1 MHTITLSKR
10 EKVLLYILLC
20 LALFV
25 VGWYLL
31 VEPMMKSNKALNA
44 EYLTLQTQYDTNKRT
59 MDAYGDLDAAN
70 EQVNS
75 DITVNKGNFHESV
88 TTEQVDKL
96 FTTLVQKHGLV
107 PVSLSLEEAKGEKLT
122 AYTKEQE
129 KTETT
134 TEATTETKEDTEAI
148 VKVMVVKQV
157 FSTNKLATNTSDY
170 IEAIKKMAGVHV
182 TSLSYS
188 SEQGGTNIT
197 MEYKIYMLK

>member
-1 MHTITLSKR
+1 MNNITLSKR

-20 LALFV
+20 LALFI
-25 VGWYLL
+25 VGWYFL
-31 VEPMMKSNKALNA
+31 VNPMMKSNKTLNT
-44 EYLTLQTQYDTNKRT
+44 EYSTLQTKYDSNKQT

-75 DITVNKGNFHESV
+75 ELTVNKANFHDSV

-107 PVSLSLEEAKGEKLT
+107 PISLTLEEATAQKLA
-122 AYTKEQE
+122 AYTKEKE

-134 TEATTETKEDTEAI
+134 TEETTEDADAI
-148 VKVMVVKQV
+148 VKVMNVKQV
-157 FSTNKLATNTSDY
+157 FSTNKLSTNTSDY
-170 IEAIKKMAGVHV
+170 IEAIKNMAGVHV
-182 TSLSYS
+182 TNLSYT
-188 SEQGGTNIT
+188 SEQASTNIT